1 MLFGVLPLLLL
12 GLGLAFLLDSGA
24 EDDPPPE
31 SGELNLTPG
40 DDLLDMASTAAT
52 TVNAF
57 GGDDTI
63 TSTETEA
70 ILLRLGAGDD
80 VADLSN
86 GSAEVHGRAGDDNIT
101 MADGTLL
108 AFLGLG
114 NDTVSGIDGQIEAY
128 GGGGND
134 LMQGT
139 QFEDL
144 LDGGS
149 GADTIKGGDGD
160 DSLLGGFGNDL
171 IEGEANDDTMFGG
184 QGNDTLIGGEGGSD
198 VLIGNTGDDSL
209 ETDGRVDTLYG
220 YTGDDTLTAFSLD
233 PLQDDDPG
241 AVLDGG
247 IGNDD
252 LTGDLNSTMTGGD
265 GQDDFTVVTDFGTIA
280 EPAVI
285 TDFDPSENDRITLA
299 INPFA
304 FGDPRLDPDTP
315 VYEVT
320 RQVAA
325 DGGGVEILI
334 NGDVYVKLEGITTLE
349 GWIVNIREDFI

>member
-1 MLFGVLPLLLL
+1 MLFGLLPFLLV
-12 GLGLAFLLDSGA
+12 GLGLTFLLDDGTA
-24 EDDPPPE
+24 DDPPPE
-31 SGELNLTPG
+31 SGELNLTQG

-63 TSTETEA
+63 TSTEPGA

-80 VADLSN
+80 VAELSN

-101 MADGTLL
+101 MSDGTLL
-108 AFLGLG
+108 AFLGFG

-128 GGGGND
+128 GGGGDD
-134 LMQGT
+134 LMTAT
-139 QFEDL
+139 QFDDI
-144 LDGGS
+144 LD
-149 GADTIKGGDGD
+149 GGDGD
-160 DSLLGGFGNDL
+160 DSIDGGDGDDRLLGGVGDDS
-171 IEGEANDDTMFGG
+171 IEGNG
-184 QGNDTLIGGEGGSD
+184 GNDTLRGGQGSD
-198 VLIGNTGDDSL
+198 TLADRFGGDDILFGNGGNDWL
-209 ETDGRVDTLYG
+209 ETDGRGDTLLG
-220 YTGDDTLTAFSLD
+220 HAGNDTLSAYSLD
-233 PLQDDDPG
+233 GLQDNAPG

-247 IGNDD
+247 TGNDA
-252 LTGDLNSTMTGGD
+252 LIGDLNSTMTGGD

-280 EPAVI
+280 KPAVI

-320 RQVAA
+320 RQLAA
-325 DGGGVEILI
+325 DGSGVEILV
-334 NGDVYVKLEGITTLE
+334 NGDVYVKLEGIKTLE
-349 GWIVNIREDFI
+349 GWIVTIREDFI